1 MRWWSHR
8 VAVAVAAAI
17 APMAVVTS
25 VTPAVSSARDCDP
38 NMSFNYA
45 TGECK
50 LAPPMPEW
58 YHLPPTWAPPY
69 APPDV
74 APRPPSPSWAP
85 TLDPVWDPR
94 SGGWGV
100 WVGPVW
106 VPV

>member
-1 MRWWSHR
+1 M
-8 VAVAVAAAI
+8 AVAVAAAI

-94 SGGWGV
+94 
-100 WVGPVW
+100 
-106 VPV
+106 